1 MSGRGQSSGGR
12 GGGRGRGQGGGP
24 STTVTKLGKT
34 AAILARQRQNRASL
48 FNLNTM
54 RNIITTEIPNYK
66 ALEHHVKLRKR
77 TFCNYDYQVFQLAR
91 DFIYRHTNLFR
102 NITVAKT
109 AYECLGVLVL
119 VCALDRANDMWTTA
133 QELNQNHQAILLKLA
148 TLATKIFVELFKS
161 FGSPRYQRL
170 MTLGTM
176 MHYFSSMDLKNA
188 KNFNRNQLLINHIRQ
203 YIVDLKPGIT
213 EFFNKIGR
221 ATMRTVK
228 CTDYHRL
235 IKLLNDI
242 ETQRKS
248 YGRGASRDFSH
259 YQLSAW

>member
-1 MSGRGQSSGGR
+1 
-12 GGGRGRGQGGGP
+12 
-24 STTVTKLGKT
+24 LKT
-34 AAILARQRQNRASL
+34 EATLAIQRQTRARL
-48 FNLNTM
+48 LNLNKM
-54 RNIITTEIPNYK
+54 RSIIKNEIPNYK
-66 ALEHHVKLRKR
+66 ALEHHVKPRKR
-77 TFCNYDYQVFQLAR
+77 TFCEYDYQVFELAR
-91 DFIYRHTNLFR
+91 DFIYHNSNSFT

-109 AYECLGVLVL
+109 AFECLGVLVL
-119 VCALDRANDMWTTA
+119 VCALDRVNDMWTTA
-133 QELNQNHQAILLKLA
+133 QALNQNHQAILLKLSK
-148 TLATKIFVELFKS
+148 LATEIFEELFKS
-161 FGSPRYQRL
+161 FRSPRYQRL

-176 MHYFSSMDLKNA
+176 MHYFSSMDFKNA
-188 KNFNRNQLLINHIRQ
+188 KNFKRNQLLVNHIRQ